1 MTKAGKIKLIAAMS
15 GGVDSSVA
23 AALCAEAGY
32 EVHGVTLRLKPE
44 IPGCS
49 SYGNCGGIDDE
60 SSAKQAADI
69 IGIPHEV
76 IDLRNDFTELV
87 LKPCWLEYSHARTPN
102 PCALCNRFVKFGKIL
117 EYAKEIGA
125 SGIITGH
132 YVKKIMLPDGQT
144 ALERGDDPVKDQTY
158 FLFSLTREELA
169 SSFFPLGAMTK
180 TEVKAKA
187 AAFGFHAAK
196 KPESQDACFSNPGEC
211 FAETL
216 RKFFNASAP
225 GGNFIDKSGKIL
237 GRHNGIYNFTIGQ
250 RKGLGIALGKPAYVS
265 RIDEATGDVTLC
277 TDEAELLA
285 SEAIVND
292 VNFHVDG
299 YEMREFDCLVQ
310 IRYRS
315 APVKAHVVPSGNSSV
330 KVVFES
336 PRRAVTPGQAA
347 VFYNERIMLGGG
359 WLAS

>member
-1 MTKAGKIKLIAAMS
+1 MS

-23 AALCAEAGY
+23 AALCVEAGY

-49 SYGNCGGIDDE
+49 SYGNCGGLDDE
-60 SSAKQAADI
+60 SSAKQAADK
-69 IGIPHEV
+69 IGISHEV
-76 IDLRNDFTELV
+76 IDLRSEFTELV
-87 LKPCWLEYSHARTPN
+87 LRPCWLEYSHARTPN

-117 EYAKEIGA
+117 EYAKHIGA
-125 SGIITGH
+125 SGMITGH
-132 YVKKIMLPDGQT
+132 YVKKICLPDGQT
-144 ALERGDDPVKDQTY
+144 VLERGADPVKDQTY
-158 FLFSLTREELA
+158 FLFSLTREELNA
-169 SSFFPLGAMTK
+169 SFFPLGEMTK

-187 AAFGFHAAK
+187 AALGFHAAK
-196 KPESQDACFSNPGEC
+196 KPESQDACFSSPGEC

-216 RKFFNASAP
+216 KNFFEASSKS
-225 GGNFIDKSGKIL
+225 GNFVDKSGKIL
-237 GRHNGIYNFTIGQ
+237 GRHNGIHNFTIGQ

-265 RIDEATGDVTLC
+265 NIDEKTGNVTLC
-277 TDEAELLA
+277 VDEAELLC

-292 VNFHVDG
+292 VIFHVDG

-310 IRYRS
+310 VRYRS
-315 APVKAHVVPSGNSSV
+315 AAVRAHVVPLGNSSV
-330 KVVFES
+330 KVLFES

-347 VFYNERIMLGGG
+347 VFYDERIMLGGG

>member
-1 MTKAGKIKLIAAMS
+1 MTKAGKIKLVAAMS

-23 AALCAEAGY
+23 AALCVDAGY
-32 EVHGVTLRLKPE
+32 EVHGVTLKLKPE

-49 SYGNCGGIDDE
+49 TYGSCGGLDDE
-60 SSAKQAADI
+60 SSAKQASDI

-76 IDLRNDFTELV
+76 IDLRKDFTTLV
-87 LKPCWLEYSHARTPN
+87 LEPCWSEYSHARTPN

-117 EYAKEIGA
+117 EYAEKIGA
-125 SGIITGH
+125 SGMITGH
-132 YVKKIMLPDGQT
+132 YVKKVNLPDGQT
-144 ALERGDDPVKDQTY
+144 ALERGADPVKDQTY

-169 SSFFPLGAMTK
+169 ASFFPLGEMTK

-187 AAFGFHAAK
+187 ASLGFHAAE
-196 KPESQDACFSNPGEC
+196 KPESQDACFSSPGEC

-216 RKFFNASAP
+216 RKYFNSP
-225 GGNFIDKSGKIL
+225 QSPGNFVDSFGKIL

-265 RIDEATGDVTLC
+265 HIDEASGDVTLC
-277 TDEAELLA
+277 TDESELLA
-285 SEAIVND
+285 SESIVND
-292 VNFHVDG
+292 VAFHVDG
-299 YEMREFDCLVQ
+299 YDMREFDCLVQ
-310 IRYRS
+310 VRYRS
-315 APVKAHVVPSGNSSV
+315 APVKAHVVPLGNFSV
-330 KVVFES
+330 KVIFES

-347 VFYNERIMLGGG
+347 VFYNDRIMLGGG